1 MVGVKIALCRSSV
14 NSREDTIMVWLLEL
28 YLNFK
33 RDAMID
39 LDIEDELALKLR
51 VLINSKYL
59 QIIRGDMWQR
69 SPIIYNFS

>member
-14 NSREDTIMVWLLEL
+14 NSREDIIMVWLLEL